1 MDVCIHTTQPI
12 LLLEKLKIDLEA
24 CESNMA
30 VTLHNSSIH
39 KMDTIAINLVLSNS
53 FIVDGVYI
61 ICVFFSLTPYK
72 CIGAFLWERPPVYC
86 ISFHLYI
93 YIYILFLPIF
103 YVLNFK

>member
-1 MDVCIHTTQPI
+1 MDVCIHKTQPI

-72 CIGAFLWERPPVYC
+72 CMGA
-86 ISFHLYI
+86 SFYGKGLLFIAYPFIYI
-93 YIYILFLPIF
+93 YIYSLSAYFLCLKF
-103 YVLNFK
+103 